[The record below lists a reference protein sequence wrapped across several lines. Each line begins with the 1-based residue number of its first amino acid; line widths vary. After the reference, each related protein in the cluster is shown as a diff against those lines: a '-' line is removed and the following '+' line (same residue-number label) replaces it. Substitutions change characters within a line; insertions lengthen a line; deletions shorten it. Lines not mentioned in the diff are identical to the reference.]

1 MADSVRCTGPLAVHM
16 DALHDW
22 LGRCGCSPGRSVR
35 CEHAFARF
43 SSWMARRHLELA
55 DLDPDLIDEYVG
67 QEQERTSSRTPA
79 AFQYLPIA
87 RRYLVA
93 AGVMRPAAPVSR
105 SRGGV
110 PRLLA
115 GPLAAV
121 IPEMVTWLRLQGY
134 APGTAKSVAETA
146 ARLSAWMHASALTA
160 EDVSHELLERF
171 VVAQTTGP
179 ARHPSSAH
187 RIATVRKYLT
197 ACGTLGEIAVP
208 AQPGTPVTAELDAW
222 GSWLWAERCIG
233 ATTVADQQRWAGP
246 FLTGL
251 LTTDGRIDWTQA
263 SCAGV
268 NSYVAARGSGYSL
281 ASRRHLV
288 AAVRSLLRW
297 AFATGRTAYPMSGG
311 VLRAPSSRTGLPCGL
326 RPAQVQAITAA
337 AGSATAT
344 GARDLAVVMMF
355 SRLGLRASEVAEL
368 TLDDI
373 DWAGGRLSVVGKSA
387 RRLTLPLPAD
397 AGTALVDYLR
407 VRPARGT
414 DRAVFLRA
422 RPPWVRLSRQGTSGI
437 VARLAARAGLGTI
450 HAHRLR
456 HTVATQV
463 VAAGGSLVE
472 ARELLGH
479 SHTDVTASYA
489 RTDLASLRV
498 LTLPWGRL
506 PS

>member
-1 MADSVRCTGPLAVHM
+1 VAVSVRCAGPLAVHM

-22 LGRCGCSPGRSVR
+22 LGRSGCSPERSVR

-43 SSWMARRHLELA
+43 SSWMASRQLELA
-55 DLDPDLIDEYVG
+55 DLDPNLISEYVSL
-67 QEQERTSSRTPA
+67 EQQRIGSRTPA

-87 RRYLVA
+87 SRYLVA
-93 AGVMRPAAPVSR
+93 AGVMSSAPAVSR
-105 SRGGV
+105 CRNGV
-110 PRLLA
+110 PRLLV
-115 GPLAAV
+115 GPLAGM
-121 IPEMVTWLRLQGY
+121 IPGMVTWLGLQGY
-134 APGTAKSVAETA
+134 APGTVKSVAETA
-146 ARLSAWMHASALTA
+146 ARLSAWMDASSLSAG
-160 EDVSHELLERF
+160 DVSHELLERF
-171 VVAQTTGP
+171 LAAQATGRV
-179 ARHPSSAH
+179 RHPSSAR
-187 RIATVRKYLT
+187 RIVTVRKYLT
-197 ACGTLGEIAVP
+197 ACGLLGEIAVP
-208 AQPGTPVTAELDAW
+208 AQPVTPVTAELDAW
-222 GSWLWAERCIG
+222 CSWLRAERGIG
-233 ATTVADQQRWAGP
+233 VTTIADQRRWAGQ
-246 FLTGL
+246 FLTGM
-251 LTTDGRIDWTQA
+251 LTTDGRIDWAQA

-268 NSYVAARGSGYSL
+268 NHYVAARGRGYSL

-288 AAVRSLLRW
+288 TALRSLLRW
-297 AFATGRTAYPMSGG
+297 AFATGRTDYLMSGG
-311 VLRAPSSRTGLPCGL
+311 VLRAPSSRAGLPRGL
-326 RPAQVQAITAA
+326 SPAQVQAIMAA
-337 AGSATAT
+337 ADSATAI

-355 SRLGLRASEVAEL
+355 ARLGLRAGEVAGL

-373 DWAGGRLSVVGKSA
+373 DWAAGRLSVTAKSA

-397 AGTALVDYLR
+397 AGAALVDYLR
-407 VRPARGT
+407 VRPARGS

-422 RPPWVRLSRQGTSGI
+422 RPPWVGLGRQGTSGI

-479 SHTDVTASYA
+479 SRTDVTINYA

>member
-1 MADSVRCTGPLAVHM
+1 MADSVRCAGPLAVHV

-22 LGRCGCSPGRSVR
+22 LGRSGGLPGRSVR

-55 DLDPDLIDEYVG
+55 DLDGDLIDEYVG
-67 QEQERTSSRTPA
+67 QEQERTGSRSPA
-79 AFQYLPIA
+79 AFQYLPVA

-93 AGVMRPAAPVSR
+93 AGVVRPAAPVSR
-105 SRGGV
+105 CRGGV

-115 GPLAAV
+115 GPLASMV
-121 IPEMVTWLRLQGY
+121 PEMVTWLRVQGY
-134 APGTAKSVAETA
+134 APGTVKSVAEAA
-146 ARLSAWMHASALTA
+146 ARLSAWMHVRELTV

-179 ARHPSSAH
+179 VRHPSSAH
-187 RIATVRKYLT
+187 RIVTVRRYLT
-197 ACGTLGEIAVP
+197 ARGVLGEYLVPP
-208 AQPGTPVTAELDAW
+208 AQPTTPVAAELDAW
-222 GSWLWAERCIG
+222 GAWLRAERGIG
-233 ATTVADQQRWAGP
+233 AGTVADQRRWAGP

-251 LTTDGRIDWTQA
+251 LTGNGCLDWAQA
-263 SCAGV
+263 NCDSV
-268 NSYVAARGSGYSL
+268 NRYVAARGRGYSL

-288 AAVRSLLRW
+288 TAVRSLLRW
-297 AFATGRTAYPMSGG
+297 AFATARIADPVSGG
-311 VLRAPSSRTGLPCGL
+311 VLRAPSSRTRLPRGL
-326 RPAQVQAITAA
+326 RPAQVQAIAA
-337 AGSATAT
+337 AATAT
-344 GARDLAVVMMF
+344 GARDLAVVMMI
-355 SRLGLRASEVAEL
+355 SRLGLRAGEVAGL

-373 DWAGGRLSVVGKSA
+373 DWARGRMSVVGKPS

-397 AGTALVDYLR
+397 VGAALVDYLR
-407 VRPARGT
+407 VRPACGT

-422 RPPWVRLSRQGTSGI
+422 RPPWAGLGRQGISGI

-456 HTVATQV
+456 HTVASQV
-463 VAAGGSLVE
+463 VAAGGSLAE

-479 SHTDVTASYA
+479 SRADVTINYA
-489 RTDLASLRV
+489 RTDLASLRA

>member
-1 MADSVRCTGPLAVHM
+1 MADFVRCTGPLAVHM

-22 LGRCGCSPGRSVR
+22 LGRSGCSPGRSVR

-55 DLDPDLIDEYVG
+55 DLDGDLIDEYVG
-67 QEQERTSSRTPA
+67 QEQERTGSRTPA

-105 SRGGV
+105 CRDGV

-115 GPLAAV
+115 GPLASM

-134 APGTAKSVAETA
+134 APGTVKSVAETA

-179 ARHPSSAH
+179 VRHPSSAH
-187 RIATVRKYLT
+187 RIVTVGKYLT
-197 ACGTLGEIAVP
+197 ACGALGENVVP
-208 AQPGTPVTAELDAW
+208 PVQPATPVTAEIDAW
-222 GSWLWAERCIG
+222 GGWLRAERGIG
-233 ATTVADQQRWAGP
+233 ATTVADQQRWAEP

-288 AAVRSLLRW
+288 TAVKSLLRW
-297 AFATGRTAYPMSGG
+297 AFATARTAYPMSGG
-311 VLRAPSSRTGLPCGL
+311 VLRASSSRTGLPRGL
-326 RPAQVQAITAA
+326 RPPQVQAITAA

-355 SRLGLRASEVAEL
+355 SRLGLRASEVAGL

-387 RRLTLPLPAD
+387 RRLTLPAD

-422 RPPWVRLSRQGTSGI
+422 RPPWVRLSRQGISGI

-463 VAAGGSLVE
+463 LAAGGSLVE

-498 LTLPWGRL
+498 LMLPWGRL